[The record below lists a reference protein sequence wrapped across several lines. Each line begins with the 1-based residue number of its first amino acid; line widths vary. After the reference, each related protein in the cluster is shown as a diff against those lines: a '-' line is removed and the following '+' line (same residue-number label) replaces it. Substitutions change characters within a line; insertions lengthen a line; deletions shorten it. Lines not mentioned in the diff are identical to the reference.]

1 VNRLIFTGCAFSGGS
16 GAGDFPGL
24 DLTAEEVCVAVGV
37 VEGAGAS
44 LPFLSVVEGVAVVV
58 GTADVNALDCAQ
70 DGSANKATTVMANAR
85 RFISLES
92 LPWSSK
98 LKLTTALIRTLR
110 GAQVLTGRFEIDVTQ
125 AVSFRY
131 IGRGRYRPIAGLL

>member
-1 VNRLIFTGCAFSGGS
+1 M
-16 GAGDFPGL
+16 D
-24 DLTAEEVCVAVGV
+24 V

-44 LPFLSVVEGVAVVV
+44 LPFLSVIEGVAV
-58 GTADVNALDCAQ
+58 GAGATDVNALDCAR

-85 RFISLES
+85 HFIFLES

-98 LKLTTALIRTLR
+98 LKPTAVLIRTLE
-110 GAQVLTGRFEIDVTQ
+110 GAQVLTRRFEIAVTQ
-125 AVSFRY
+125 VVGFRY